1 MTGEFHKIKIC
12 TSEKRKFKSKQR
24 RSAIR
29 IERRGD
35 ASEEGEA
42 YRNRGIDE
50 GLPEWILEFEG
61 DTEGCG
67 RREPPGLEGAEEAV
81 LRV

>member
-35 ASEEGEA
+35 ASEKGEA
-42 YRNRGIDE
+42 YQKPWDR
-50 GLPEWILEFEG
+50 
-61 DTEGCG
+61 
-67 RREPPGLEGAEEAV
+67 
-81 LRV
+81 

>member
-35 ASEEGEA
+35 ASEEGET

-61 DTEGCG
+61 DTEGC
-67 RREPPGLEGAEEAV
+67 R
-81 LRV
+81 